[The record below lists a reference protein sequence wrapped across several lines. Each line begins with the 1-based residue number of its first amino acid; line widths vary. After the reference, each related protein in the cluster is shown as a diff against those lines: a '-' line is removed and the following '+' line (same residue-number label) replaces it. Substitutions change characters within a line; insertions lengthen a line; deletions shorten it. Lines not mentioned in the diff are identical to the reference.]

1 MRAFGVLGLAALLP
15 ACAVWTAGEDPHG
28 AVLMQNANAVLA
40 ALNHYIQVKRQGPPS
55 LQDLVPRYIAALP
68 AQPEFNYS
76 ARRGTLVFNYAP
88 SWPTPGTSACEARFG
103 ETAFRCAD
111 YR

>member
-1 MRAFGVLGLAALLP
+1 MRTAITVWLVLALS
-15 ACAVWTAGEDPHG
+15 ACSVWSAGKDPNG
-28 AVLMQNANAVLA
+28 EALMQNANAVLT
-40 ALNHYIQVKRQGPPS
+40 ALNSYVVVHRKGPAS

-76 ARRGTLVFNYAP
+76 ARRGSLVFNYAP
-88 SWPTPGTSACEARFG
+88 SWPIPGTSACEAHFG

>member
-1 MRAFGVLGLAALLP
+1 MRAIVAVGLAVWLCACSAWP
-15 ACAVWTAGEDPHG
+15 AGKDPKG
-28 AVLMQNANAVLA
+28 LVLNQSAETVLA
-40 ALNHYIQVKRQGPPS
+40 ALNRYIQANGKAPET
-55 LQDLVPRYIAALP
+55 LQALVPRYLAALP

-88 SWPTPGTSACEARFG
+88 NLPTGGTSACEARFG
-103 ETAFRCAD
+103 ETAFRCTW

>member
-1 MRAFGVLGLAALLP
+1 MRAFVALWLTAMLS
-15 ACAVWTAGEDPHG
+15 ACSIWSAGKDPHG
-28 AVLMQNANAVLA
+28 AVLMQNANTVQA
-40 ALNHYIQVKRQGPPS
+40 ALNHYIQVKRQGPPT
-55 LQDLVPRYIAALP
+55 LQDLVPNYIAALP

-103 ETAFRCAD
+103 ETAFRCID

>member
-1 MRAFGVLGLAALLP
+1 MKTTVTVWLVLALS
-15 ACAVWTAGEDPHG
+15 ACAVWSAGKDPHG
-28 AVLMQNANAVLA
+28 EALMQNANAVLT
-40 ALNHYIQVKRQGPPS
+40 ALNSYVVVHRKGPPS

-76 ARRGTLVFNYAP
+76 ARRGNLVFNYEP

>member
-1 MRAFGVLGLAALLP
+1 MRVVVAIWLAAMLC
-15 ACAVWTAGEDPHG
+15 ACSVWSAGKDPNG
-28 AVLMQNANAVLA
+28 EVLMRNANEVLS
-40 ALNHYIQVKRQGPPS
+40 ALNSYVQVNRKGPAS

-76 ARRGTLVFNYAP
+76 ARRGSLVFNYAP
-88 SWPTPGTSACEARFG
+88 SWPTPGTSACEAHFG
-103 ETAFRCAD
+103 ESAFRCAD